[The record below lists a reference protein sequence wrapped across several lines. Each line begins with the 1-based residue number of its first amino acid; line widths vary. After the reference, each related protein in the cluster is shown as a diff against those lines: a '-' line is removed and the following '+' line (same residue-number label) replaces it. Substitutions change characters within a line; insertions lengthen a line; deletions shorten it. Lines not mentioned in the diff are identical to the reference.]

1 MDKGVGN
8 KMIEIPEAAVIARQ
22 LNKSISGKTVD
33 SVTAAQSPH
42 KFAWYSG
49 DPKGYSLFLK
59 DKVCGEAYCRGGMVE
74 ITFDEKALLFTDGVN
89 LRFHQVK
96 EDWPVKH
103 QLLIEFEDG
112 TALSASVA
120 MYGGLWCFVR
130 GTNINQYY
138 LVASQKP
145 SPLTNGFNESY
156 FAGLFQPEIDKY
168 SLKAFLATEQRI
180 PGLGNG
186 VLQDILYT
194 ARMHPKRKVSTLSSD
209 DKETLYLSIGSVL
222 RKMEKQG
229 GRDTE
234 RDLFGNTGGYATC
247 MSKNTVGKPC
257 PICGSLVE
265 KQPYM
270 GGSIYFCPGCQHE
283 Q

>member
-1 MDKGVGN
+1 
-8 KMIEIPEAAVIARQ
+8 MIEIPEAAVIARQ
-22 LNKSISGKTVD
+22 LNKSLSGKTVD
-33 SVTAAQSPH
+33 RVTAAQSPH

-59 DKVCGEAYCRGGMVE
+59 DKVCGEAFCHGGMVE
-74 ITFDEKALLFTDGVN
+74 ITFDDKALLFTDGVN
-89 LRFHQVK
+89 LRYHPVK
-96 EDWPVKH
+96 YDYPAKH
-103 QLLIEFEDG
+103 QLLVEFEDG
-112 TALSASVA
+112 SSLSSSVA

-130 GTNINQYY
+130 GTYNNQYY

-145 SPLTNGFNESY
+145 SPLTDRFNESY
-156 FAGLFQPEIDKY
+156 FAGLFQPDIDKY

-186 VLQDILYT
+186 VLQDILYN
-194 ARMHPKRKVSTLSSD
+194 ARMHPKRKVFTLKGD
-209 DKETLYLSIGSVL
+209 DKETLYHSVVYIL

-234 RDLFGNTGGYATC
+234 RDLFGNPGGYATC

-257 PICGSLVE
+257 PICGSLVK
-265 KQPYM
+265 KQPYI
-270 GGSIYFCPGCQHE
+270 GGSIYFCPCCQKE
-283 Q
+283 D